1 MTRAAWPAWGVEG
14 GFTGVGVTVRVAGGV
29 AVTGGEITGR
39 VGTQL
44 ARIKQASMPP
54 ARRDENRRIFMEL
67 ALISKWFFSV
77 CIIIDIHRHFQ
88 KTNLKNEFTYQ

>member
-1 MTRAAWPAWGVEG
+1 
-14 GFTGVGVTVRVAGGV
+14 
-29 AVTGGEITGR
+29 
-39 VGTQL
+39 
-44 ARIKQASMPP
+44 MPP